1 MEYNYKTNHTCST
14 NIKVEL
20 DGNVIKHVK
29 FTGGCDGNL
38 KAIQSLVEGLTV
50 EEVENKCKGSTCG
63 FKPTSC
69 ADQLTKAVR
78 AAYEASQN
86 Q

>member
-20 DGNVIKHVK
+20 DGNIIKHVK

-50 EEVENKCKGSTCG
+50 EEVEINAKEL
-63 FKPTSC
+63 PAALNRLHAQTS
-69 ADQLTKAVR
+69 LLKL
-78 AAYEASQN
+78 
-86 Q
+86 